1 MNKTFAEEWKLY
13 KEGGSRPSFAG
24 EAPRGDAEFDSPVKV
39 GEIRIFAD
47 MTRPF
52 VALVAQDRGN
62 AGFFIVPV
70 SPFTVPA
77 SSRELLEGER
87 VYQLWNACTA
97 ARSFVERSW
106 LVDTIDGE
114 ELAAL
119 VGTPRRDAT
128 TSLSADGV
136 VAEYEREFLVSGGDF
151 IPLVNKEIPRIVHV
165 S

>member
-77 SSRELLEGER
+77 
-87 VYQLWNACTA
+87 
-97 ARSFVERSW
+97 
-106 LVDTIDGE
+106 
-114 ELAAL
+114 
-119 VGTPRRDAT
+119 
-128 TSLSADGV
+128 
-136 VAEYEREFLVSGGDF
+136 
-151 IPLVNKEIPRIVHV
+151 
-165 S
+165 